1 MTKFNPN
8 PGRDLPPKHPRIP
21 ASLST
26 IRCDR
31 LGVMFAAEATEV
43 PEELT
48 RTVVH
53 LASAWLRSSTL
64 QARKN

>member
-26 IRCDR
+26 TRYNK

-48 RTVVH
+48 RAVVH
-53 LASAWLRSSTL
+53 QASAWLRASTL